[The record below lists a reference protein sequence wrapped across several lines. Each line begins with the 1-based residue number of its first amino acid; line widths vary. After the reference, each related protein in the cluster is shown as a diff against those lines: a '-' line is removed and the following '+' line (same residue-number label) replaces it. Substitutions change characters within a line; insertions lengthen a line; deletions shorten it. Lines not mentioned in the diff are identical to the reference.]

1 MRCHNRLSGR
11 SQFVEVDRNNRAGQP
26 LRRRRLCRDKVCKVR
41 KLYRGKDSLHEQR
54 VKLPGGGSRDV
65 IGFHLPFVV
74 RMHGLDD
81 VAPVVGSP

>member
-1 MRCHNRLSGR
+1 
-11 SQFVEVDRNNRAGQP
+11 
-26 LRRRRLCRDKVCKVR
+26 VR